1 MPSNY
6 RAYQPEQSY
15 LLPPSP
21 SDWLPENHLAF
32 FISEVV
38 DEMDLS
44 AFHGRYEEGDPR
56 RNQAFHPA
64 MMLKILIYAYA
75 TGTFSSRRIA
85 QKIEEDVAFRV
96 LAAGNFP
103 QHRTIC
109 DFRQE
114 HLRKFVEL
122 FKQVVLIAKSSGLIK
137 LGRVAIDGTKIKANA
152 SRHKAM
158 SYDRMKQEE
167 KKLESE
173 IAELLEQA
181 ERTDREEDQEYGR
194 EKRGDELPE
203 ELQRR
208 ESRLKKI
215 REAKKRLEERQADED
230 RGKGRH
236 EGDGGRPNGKKGQP
250 FKSEFGQPREKAQ
263 DNFTDPES
271 RIMKMGNG
279 FEQSYNAQACVD
291 EAHQII
297 VAVGVTNCAADST
310 QLIPMIEATEAVI
323 DQIPAQVV
331 ADAGYRS
338 DENFE
343 RLEARNIDGVIAL
356 GREGKPD
363 TPPISLSRQAT
374 QRMKEKLASAAG
386 EAAYRRRKVIVEP
399 VFGWIKS
406 VLGFRQFS
414 LRGLPKANA
423 EWHLV
428 CLAMNLRRMSEG
440 IRFAAT

>member
-21 SDWLPENHLAF
+21 SEWLPEKHLAF
-32 FISEVV
+32 FISDVV
-38 DEMDLS
+38 DEMDVS
-44 AFHGRYEEGDPR
+44 AFDEREESDARG
-56 RNQAFHPA
+56 NQAFHPA

-109 DFRQE
+109 DFRRDHLQE
-114 HLRKFVEL
+114 FIAL
-122 FKQVVLIAKSSGLIK
+122 FKQVVQIAKSSGLIK
-137 LGRVAIDGTKIKANA
+137 LGRVAIDGTKVKANA

-167 KKLESE
+167 KRLESE
-173 IAELLEQA
+173 IAELLKQA
-181 ERTDREEDQEYGR
+181 ERTDRKEDQEYGE

-203 ELQRR
+203 ELHRR
-208 ESRLKKI
+208 ESRLQKI
-215 REAKKRLEERQADED
+215 REAKKRLEERQAEED
-230 RGKGRH
+230 RQKGRH
-236 EGDGGRPNGKKGQP
+236 EGDGGRPNGKKGHA
-250 FKSEFGQPREKAQ
+250 FKSEFGQPQEKAQ

-271 RIMKMGNG
+271 RIMKMRNG

-291 EAHQII
+291 EAQQII
-297 VAVGVTNCAADST
+297 VAVGVINGCTDNG
-310 QLIPMIEATEAVI
+310 QLMPMVEATRTNTGEL
-323 DQIPAQVV
+323 PKQVL

-338 DENFE
+338 EANFE
-343 RLEARNIDGVIAL
+343 QIATKNIDAVIAL
-356 GREGKPD
+356 GRETKD
-363 TPPISLSRQAT
+363 AARISPRLKAT
-374 QRMKEKLASAAG
+374 QRMKEKLASEEG
-386 EAAYRRRKVIVEP
+386 RGAYRRRKVIVEP

-414 LRGLPKANA
+414 MRGLAKANA

-428 CLAMNLRRMSEG
+428 CLAMNLRRMSSRMTPA
-440 IRFAAT
+440 IA

>member
-1 MPSNY
+1 MPTNY

-44 AFHGRYEEGDPR
+44 GLYERHEESDPR
-56 RNQAFHPA
+56 GNQPFHPA

-85 QKIEEDVAFRV
+85 QKIEEDVAYRV

-109 DFRQE
+109 DFRRE
-114 HLRKFVEL
+114 HLQRFIEL
-122 FKQVVLIAKSSGLIK
+122 FKQVVQIAKNSGLVK

-152 SRHKAM
+152 SKHKAM

-167 KKLESE
+167 KRLENE
-173 IAELLEQA
+173 IAELIKQA
-181 ERTDREEDQEYGR
+181 ERTDRQEDQEYGSDQ
-194 EKRGDELPE
+194 RGDELPE

-215 REAKKRLEERQADED
+215 REAKKRLEERQAEED
-230 RGKGRH
+230 RQKGRH
-236 EGDGGRPNGKKGQP
+236 EGDGGRPEGKKGQP
-250 FKSEFGQPREKAQ
+250 FKKEFGQPREKAQ

-271 RIMKMGNG
+271 RIMKTGNG
-279 FEQSYNAQACVD
+279 FDQSYNAQACVD
-291 EAHQII
+291 EEHQII
-297 VAVGVTNCAADST
+297 VAVGVTNSAADST
-310 QLIPMIEATEAVI
+310 QLIPMIDATEAVVE
-323 DQIPAQVV
+323 QIPGQIL

-338 DENFE
+338 EANFE
-343 RLEARNIDGVIAL
+343 HLERNNIDGVIAM

-363 TPPISLSRQAT
+363 KTPVSTANQAT
-374 QRMKEKLASAAG
+374 LRMKEKLKTADGA
-386 EAAYRRRKVIVEP
+386 AAYRRRKVIVEP
-399 VFGWIKS
+399 VFGWIKR

-414 LRGLPKANA
+414 FRGLTRNNA

-428 CLAMNLRRMSEG
+428 CLAMNLRRMSRG
-440 IRFAAT
+440 AQAAAA

>member
-1 MPSNY
+1 MPTNY
-6 RAYQPEQSY
+6 RTYQPEQSY

-21 SDWLPENHLAF
+21 SEWLPENHLAF

-44 AFHGRYEEGDPR
+44 AFYGRHEESDPR
-56 RNQAFHPA
+56 GNQPFHPA

-85 QKIEEDVAFRV
+85 QKIEEDVAYRV

-109 DFRQE
+109 DFRRE
-114 HLRKFVEL
+114 HLQKFIEL
-122 FKQVVLIAKSSGLIK
+122 FKQVVKIAKNSGLIK

-152 SRHKAM
+152 SKHKAM

-167 KKLESE
+167 KRLENE
-173 IAELLEQA
+173 IAELIKQA
-181 ERTDREEDQEYGR
+181 ERMDRQEDQEYGSD
-194 EKRGDELPE
+194 KRGDELPE

-208 ESRLKKI
+208 ESRLQKI
-215 REAKKRLEERQADED
+215 RDAKKRLEERQAEED
-230 RGKGRH
+230 REKGRH
-236 EGDGGRPNGKKGQP
+236 EGDGGRPDGKKGQP
-250 FKSEFGQPREKAQ
+250 FKKEFGQPDAKAQ

-271 RIMKMGNG
+271 RIMKSGNG

-291 EAHQII
+291 QEHQII

-310 QLIPMIEATEAVI
+310 QLIPMIEATEAII
-323 DQIPAQVV
+323 DQVPEQVV

-338 DENFE
+338 DQNFE
-343 RLEARNIDGVIAL
+343 RLEDKKIDGVIAL

-363 TPPISLSRQAT
+363 APPISSSKKAT
-374 QRMKEKLASAAG
+374 QRMKEKLASPDG

-414 LRGLPKANA
+414 LRGLSKTNA

-428 CLAMNLRRMSEG
+428 CLAMNLRRMSG
-440 IRFAAT
+440 GLLVTGT